1 MSIKQ
6 RRMIANYLDISAT
19 GAEQADF
26 AFMGAGFKSLE
37 ENPSAQTKSRKYVC
51 DKSATQSIN
60 GYSWSTPF
68 ELDQIREQSAVEF
81 ICNIGEQQLT
91 GADVER
97 DYVIVDLNKP
107 VTGEGITN
115 TYTARKIKVAVELAS
130 FSNDDGDLGA
140 TGNLLGIGDVVNGT
154 FNTSTRTFT
163 ATNEGE

>member
-6 RRMIANYLDISAT
+6 RRTIANYLDVAAT
-19 GAEQADF
+19 GAETSNF

-51 DKSATQSIN
+51 DKSASQSIN

-68 ELDQIREQSAVEF
+68 ELDQIREQSAVDF

-97 DYVIVDLNKP
+97 DYVIVDLSQP
-107 VTGEGITN
+107 VTGSTN
-115 TYTARKIKVAVELAS
+115 TYNARKIKVAVELAS

-140 TGNLLGIGDVVNGT
+140 TGNLLGVGDIVNGS

-163 ATNEGE
+163 AATEEE

>member
-6 RRMIANYLDISAT
+6 RRTIANYLDVSET
-19 GAEQADF
+19 GASTADF
-26 AFMGAGFKSLE
+26 ALMGVGFKSLE

-68 ELDQIREQSAVEF
+68 ELDQIREQAAVDF

-91 GADVER
+91 GADAER
-97 DYVIVDLNKP
+97 DYIMVDLGSA
-107 VTGEGITN
+107 VSGSEN
-115 TYTARKIKVAVELAS
+115 TYNARKIKVAVELAA

-140 TGNLLGIGDVVNGT
+140 TGNLLGVGDIVNGT

-163 ATNEGE
+163 AAT

>member
-6 RRMIANYLDISAT
+6 RRTIANYLDVSET
-19 GAEQADF
+19 GASTADF
-26 AFMGAGFKSLE
+26 ALMGVGFKSLE

-68 ELDQIREQSAVEF
+68 ELDQIREQAAVDF

-91 GADVER
+91 GADAGR
-97 DYVIVDLNKP
+97 DYIMVDLGSA
-107 VTGEGITN
+107 VSGSEN
-115 TYTARKIKVAVELAS
+115 TYNARKIKVAVELAA

-140 TGNLLGIGDVVNGT
+140 TGNLLGVGDIVNGT

-163 ATNEGE
+163 AAT